1 MPLLNTPFQPG
12 QCRAAIAAMPQGP
25 RRDIAVAEYCY
36 FSGQAEKAVRKAEL
50 YLTHPDWDAR
60 LSACLIYAYANLTLG
75 QIHQT
80 RVALTELQTTLTR
93 VVTNGNQGAAAA
105 FVGAAAAVLLH
116 LPLPEQMPPAGEFLP
131 QLPPGLRAFALY
143 VQAYY
148 LYLKEDYARSAGQ
161 VGAVTPENLL
171 AAGEERLRACGF
183 SGRKANYMLSAARAV
198 EDGTLD
204 IHSLV
209 EKSDEEIIRE
219 LTVLPGVGR
228 WTAEMLLTFSLQ
240 RPDVLA
246 YDDFGIRKGMCRL
259 YGLDSL
265 TKQQFAGYRARYA
278 PHATVAA
285 LYLWHI
291 ATEP

>member
-1 MPLLNTPFQPG
+1 MQTVWKRL
-12 QCRAAIAAMPQGP
+12 C
-25 RRDIAVAEYCY
+25 
-36 FSGQAEKAVRKAEL
+36 
-50 YLTHPDWDAR
+50 DA
-60 LSACLIYAYANLTLG
+60 
-75 QIHQT
+75 
-80 RVALTELQTTLTR
+80 
-93 VVTNGNQGAAAA
+93 
-105 FVGAAAAVLLH
+105 
-116 LPLPEQMPPAGEFLP
+116 
-131 QLPPGLRAFALY
+131 
-143 VQAYY
+143 
-148 LYLKEDYARSAGQ
+148 

-198 EDGTLD
+198 ADGALD

-209 EKSDEEIIRE
+209 EKDDEEVIRA
-219 LTVLPGVGR
+219 LTALPGVGR

>member
-1 MPLLNTPFQPG
+1 M
-12 QCRAAIAAMPQGP
+12 
-25 RRDIAVAEYCY
+25 Y
-36 FSGQAEKAVRKAEL
+36 FHYGKAETD
-50 YLTHPDWDAR
+50 YLAARDPVLGEAIGRIGHIDREVFPDLFEA
-60 LSACLIYAYANLTLG
+60 LINSIAG
-75 QIHQT
+75 QQISGK
-80 RVALTELQTTLTR
+80 ALQTVWKRLCD
-93 VVTNGNQGAAAA
+93 A
-105 FVGAAAAVLLH
+105 
-116 LPLPEQMPPAGEFLP
+116 
-131 QLPPGLRAFALY
+131 
-143 VQAYY
+143 
-148 LYLKEDYARSAGQ
+148 

-198 EDGTLD
+198 ADSTLD

-209 EKSDEEIIRE
+209 EKPDEEVIHA
-219 LTVLPGVGR
+219 LTALPGVGR

-259 YGLDSL
+259 YGLDILS
-265 TKQQFAGYRARYA
+265 KAQFAEYRARYA

-291 ATEP
+291 AAEP

>member
-1 MPLLNTPFQPG
+1 MYFHYGKAETDYLAARDPVLG
-12 QCRAAIAAMPQGP
+12 AAIDRIGHIDREVFPDLFEALINS
-25 RRDIAVAEYCY
+25 IAGQQI
-36 FSGQAEKAVRKAEL
+36 SGKA
-50 YLTHPDWDAR
+50 
-60 LSACLIYAYANLTLG
+60 
-75 QIHQT
+75 
-80 RVALTELQTTLTR
+80 LQTVWKRLCD
-93 VVTNGNQGAAAA
+93 A
-105 FVGAAAAVLLH
+105 
-116 LPLPEQMPPAGEFLP
+116 
-131 QLPPGLRAFALY
+131 
-143 VQAYY
+143 
-148 LYLKEDYARSAGQ
+148 

-171 AAGEERLRACGF
+171 AAGEERLRDCGF

-265 TKQQFAGYRARYA
+265 TKQQFAEYRARYA
-278 PHATVAA
+278 PHATIAA

-291 ATEP
+291 AAEP